1 MKYSALAVINPAAG
15 FGKCA
20 KLLGPALDRLRAS
33 GVRFDVAETQ
43 RAGHGIEIARNAF
56 REGYRKFIAV
66 GGDGTSFEI
75 VNGLFPEAAG
85 VESSEVEKPTLGF
98 LPLGTGNSFLR
109 DFTDDSVEYA
119 TRAIIE
125 GLSRPCDVIRLKHR
139 DGEVFFINILS
150 LGFVADVATLANR
163 RFKRLGAASY
173 ALAVV
178 LCVRHA
184 AAARVSARKVPGQGD
199 QVSPA
204 TAASHSPDIRLIVP
218 RDDRSSFV
226 CAVLSIVCFLLGLLV
241 PLILVAALPQRG
253 LSAAIIAF
261 IAGHVLAIVL
271 GIAGF
276 RHRLAKATVAAA
288 LIIGLGAPATFVVW
302 SDTPRTAALPT
313 LDPDDELPTARVTV
327 LRGTT
332 LHEAA

>member
-1 MKYSALAVINPAAG
+1 MKTSTLAVVNPAAG

-33 GVRFDVAETQ
+33 GLRFDVAETK
-43 RAGHGIEIARNAF
+43 RAGHGIEIARNAW

-85 VESSEVEKPTLGF
+85 VPDSGKPSLGF

-125 GLSRPCDVIRLKHR
+125 ERSRPCDVIRLKHK

-163 RFKRLGAASY
+163 RFKPLGAASY

-178 LCVRHA
+178 LCLA
-184 AAARVSARKVPGQGD
+184 SFRKQTYRIKLD
-199 QVSPA
+199 
-204 TAASHSPDIRLIVP
+204 
-218 RDDRSSFV
+218 
-226 CAVLSIVCFLLGLLV
+226 
-241 PLILVAALPQRG
+241 
-253 LSAAIIAF
+253 
-261 IAGHVLAIVL
+261 
-271 GIAGF
+271 GIE
-276 RHRLAKATVAAA
+276 
-288 LIIGLGAPATFVVW
+288 
-302 SDTPRTAALPT
+302 
-313 LDPDDELPTARVTV
+313 DPDPPSTALLIFNNSKFTGGHMMLAPNADTGDGQIDIVRWSSGRFDFIWNFRKCYDGSHVEHPLVWQARARHIALDFDSPVDIMIDGEVMRAQLESLEVLPSALNVMV
-327 LRGTT
+327 
-332 LHEAA
+332 